1 MSRLIFMLLKINIWS
16 LKVPM
21 NITYIN
27 NYKKNSAIIIFY
39 CMSINEYAHIGSQQ
53 YVIYTINKMFNF
65 QFGIIWIQLCRF
77 ANELIKKQFM
87 NEICWQKWWII
98 HCTTCLEHM
107 CHILMKIVSDFRTSS
122 HAFIPR
128 QRYR

>member
-1 MSRLIFMLLKINIWS
+1 MLLKINIWS

-53 YVIYTINKMFNF
+53 YVIYTINKIFNS
-65 QFGIIWIQLCRF
+65 QFGII
-77 ANELIKKQFM
+77 
-87 NEICWQKWWII
+87 
-98 HCTTCLEHM
+98 
-107 CHILMKIVSDFRTSS
+107 
-122 HAFIPR
+122 
-128 QRYR
+128 